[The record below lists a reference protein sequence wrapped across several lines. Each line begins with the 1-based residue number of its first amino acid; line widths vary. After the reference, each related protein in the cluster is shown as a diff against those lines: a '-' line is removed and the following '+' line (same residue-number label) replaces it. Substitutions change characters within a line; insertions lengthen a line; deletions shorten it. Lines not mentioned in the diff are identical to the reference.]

1 MPEPRDEHV
10 RRRFQGQRVRDTKPE
25 LAIRSA
31 VHALGL
37 RYRVDARPDINL
49 RVRADLLF
57 PKAKV
62 AVFVDGCFWHG
73 CPVHFIPPR
82 NNAEWWQQKIAN
94 TVARDRTT
102 RRALEDL
109 GWLVM
114 SFWEH
119 EPPVEVARRISTAV
133 ISRRPATPP

>member
-1 MPEPRDEHV
+1 MA
-10 RRRFQGQRVRDTKPE
+10 RVRSRNTAPE
-25 LAIRSA
+25 VALRKALW
-31 VHALGL
+31 ALGK
-37 RYRVDARPDINL
+37 RYQLHAPIPGRPDIVFAGH
-49 RVRADLLF
+49 R
-57 PKAKV
+57 V